1 MIDYETYCKIV
12 QLHQQH
18 QLKPTQIA
26 RMLSLDVRT
35 VISWLEEGAYR
46 PRRTPRRAS
55 KLDPYKPQ
63 ILRWLESY
71 AYTGV
76 QVLRRLREDG
86 YDGGSTILNDY
97 IAKIRPRKQ
106 KAYLTLSFAPG
117 ECAQVDWGQY
127 GSVPVGSTQRRLSF
141 FVMVLCY
148 SRMMYVEFTVS
159 QSMEHFLACHQ
170 NAFNAFGAVPESVM
184 VDNLKSAV
192 IRRLIGQAPV
202 FNPRY
207 LDMANHFGFKIKA
220 CGVGKGNE
228 KGRVENAVGYIKKSF
243 LGGLDISDFSAVN
256 PAAREWLDTVA
267 NVRVHGATREKP
279 VERFKVEKPAMQP
292 LPAQPY
298 DVAVTRPTRAT
309 NRFRVV
315 LDTNRYSVPA
325 EYAGQRLMLKAY
337 PERICIYHNTN
348 LIAQHPR
355 RYERNQD
362 FENPDHPKA
371 LLIQRRAAKEQRLLK
386 RFLTLSPK
394 AEAYYQQLQQRR
406 MNPRHHIRQIVALS
420 EIYGQEKV
428 ARAIEDAFTFQAF
441 SCEYIANI
449 LEQRERVLPEPG
461 ALLLTRRQDLLDLE
475 LPEPDLSIYDPPK
488 DEPQGES
495 DDEHQQDTQ
504 TQRS

>member
-26 RMLSLDVRT
+26 RMLSLDMRT
-35 VISWLEEGAYR
+35 VLHWLEEGTYR
-46 PRRTPRRAS
+46 PRRTPPRPS

-63 ILRWLESY
+63 ILRWLEGY
-71 AYTGV
+71 QYTGV
-76 QVLRRLREDG
+76 QILRRLREDG
-86 YDGGSTILNDY
+86 YEGGKSILNEY
-97 IAKIRPRKQ
+97 IAKIRPRKLN
-106 KAYLTLSFAPG
+106 AYLTLAFAPG

-170 NAFNAFGAVPESVM
+170 NAFNFFGAVPEKIM

-207 LDMANHFGFKIKA
+207 VDLANHFGFKIKA

-228 KGRVENAVGYIKKSF
+228 KGRVENGVGYIKKSF
-243 LGGLDISDFSAVN
+243 LGGLDIPDFSAVN
-256 PAAREWLDTVA
+256 PAARHWLDTVA
-267 NVRVHGATREKP
+267 NVRVHGATHKQPLEL
-279 VERFKVEKPAMQP
+279 FKVEKPAMRP
-292 LPAQPY
+292 LPEMPY
-298 DVAVTRPTRAT
+298 DVAVTRPGRAT

-325 EYAGQRLMLKAY
+325 EYAGQRLTVKAY
-337 PERICIYHNTN
+337 PERICIYHNAT
-348 LIAQHPR
+348 LIARHPR
-355 RYERNQD
+355 SYDRYQD

-371 LLIQRRAAKEQRLLK
+371 LLAQRHAAREQRLLM
-386 RFLTLSPK
+386 RFLKLSPK
-394 AEAYYQQLQQRR
+394 AEAYYQELQQRR
-406 MNPRHHIRQIVALS
+406 MNTPHHIRQIVALS
-420 EIYGQEKV
+420 EIYDAEKI
-428 ARAIEDAFTFQAF
+428 ARAIEDTFTFQAF

-449 LEQRERVLPEPG
+449 LEQRERILPEPG
-461 ALLLTRRQDLLDLE
+461 ALHLTRRQDLLELE
-475 LPEPDLSIYDPPK
+475 MPEPDLLVYGK
-488 DEPQGES
+488 DDEQQGEQ
-495 DDEHQQDTQ
+495 DDECQEDNEPCE
-504 TQRS
+504 